1 MNLHRIQYNLPQTNR
16 FTMRKDLIYK
26 MLEEE
31 PGTGKG
37 NACSRY
43 EYIVEEYNNTYIIFL
58 KRPTRLNK
66 GFDFTVNIQGLWFK
80 KQRQYYCP
88 SHNDIFEILEYCK
101 NSYSQRYQIISNI
114 IEDIFYCNPINL
126 STRLNIFFYDFNGN
140 KHPIEIILL
149 TIKWLFIK
157 QDCAYWNYSGRQML
171 FQELKD
177 RNLV

>member
-1 MNLHRIQYNLPQTNR
+1 
-16 FTMRKDLIYK
+16 

-31 PGTGKG
+31 LGTGKG
-37 NACSRY
+37 NASSRY

-58 KRPTRLNK
+58 KRPSRLNR

-80 KQRQYYCP
+80 KKRRYRHP
-88 SHNDIFEILEYCK
+88 SHNDIFDILEYCK
-101 NSYSQRYQIISNI
+101 NKYKEQYQRVSTIIN
-114 IEDIFYCNPINL
+114 DIFNCRSVIFTIP
-126 STRLNIFFYDFNGN
+126 LNIFFYDYEEN